1 MDPNFPMPLWNL
13 GGSSAS
19 AGVTASP
26 RLALLSESER
36 TDRSEEETRETLGD
50 QIKEKVMMS
59 PICFGEQCDEGSK
72 AGRTVRSG
80 VIPGIRLNQRQSE
93 PSTDGW
99 LDVSSLISNLLC
111 SKQIL
116 FMRTKTIVKL
126 AKT

>member
-1 MDPNFPMPLWNL
+1 MLNSLSHLSLSLQDVQNFLVDPNFPMPLWNL

-59 PICFGEQCDEGSK
+59 PICFGEQCDEGSM
-72 AGRTVRSG
+72 AGRTARSSR
-80 VIPGIRLNQRQSE
+80 IPGFRIR
-93 PSTDGW
+93 
-99 LDVSSLISNLLC
+99 
-111 SKQIL
+111 
-116 FMRTKTIVKL
+116 IVV
-126 AKT
+126 T